1 MLAQLFMANST
12 GATKMSAHRRKKKSV
27 RWQRVICSTF
37 PWPCVTTSWLC
48 WLSGKLRSDKTSA
61 GSGED
66 VAWHQICNV
75 LFLHFGVGTNETKN
89 CTSIICALW
98 RCSASTFRAKISR
111 LWLCWFSCLWTT
123 FTWSKLTCL
132 VLTHNRESC
141 SIALASLSTVL
152 VLCDA
157 AVGGQSVFLLHFW
170 DIQGAKR
177 GQEETVTWQKYRG
190 GIKKQRW

>member
-1 MLAQLFMANST
+1 MTAGNLQHISLAMCYNFLTLLVVWQTSQRQN
-12 GATKMSAHRRKKKSV
+12 KRRKWRGRSLAPNLQCVVFTLWCGYKWNKKMHFNHSCPLKV
-27 RWQRVICSTF
+27 FRIHLTVIM
-37 PWPCVTTSWLC
+37 
-48 WLSGKLRSDKTSA
+48 LRYLA
-61 GSGED
+61 
-66 VAWHQICNV
+66 
-75 LFLHFGVGTNETKN
+75 F
-89 CTSIICALW
+89 
-98 RCSASTFRAKISR
+98 
-111 LWLCWFSCLWTT
+111 WFYWFFCLWTT
-123 FTWSKLTCL
+123 FTWSKLACL

-190 GIKKQRW
+190 GMKKQRW